1 MPRTP
6 SLTRQ
11 RAKTLRKN
19 LTPAE
24 RRLWAHLRA
33 HRFFGVHF
41 RAQHPI
47 GNFIVDF
54 CAPRRRLVIEVDGG
68 QHLEQESEDG
78 RRTRALQ
85 AQGYR
90 VLRFWNHQIEN
101 ELPAVLEA
109 IRLALEDEQT
119 AA

>member
-47 GNFIVDF
+47 GGFIVDF

>member
-1 MPRTP
+1 M
-6 SLTRQ
+6 
-11 RAKTLRKN
+11 
-19 LTPAE
+19 
-24 RRLWAHLRA
+24 
-33 HRFFGVHF
+33 
-41 RAQHPI
+41 
-47 GNFIVDF
+47 VDF

-68 QHLEQESEDG
+68 QHLEQESKDG

-109 IRLALEDEQT
+109 IRQALEDGQ
-119 AA
+119 ASA